1 MTPSKEHRLRRR
13 SLAAFAFLEGLILPI
28 PAELALAP
36 MCRLEPRQWFSLA
49 CLTVFWSVL
58 GGLLAYLAARY
69 GMEALVMPLVQR
81 WHYEAELTEI
91 LALYGQ
97 WGAGI
102 LAVTGLTPLPYKLAT
117 LAAGASGVSW
127 PLFLLAATVSR
138 ASRYV
143 LVAWV
148 AKETGRLPKSYAWLG
163 WLILGGLL
171 CAMLLVL

>member
-1 MTPSKEHRLRRR
+1 MTPSNYHGLRRR
-13 SLAAFAFLEGLILPI
+13 TLAAFAFLEGLILPV

-36 MCRLEPRQWFSLA
+36 LCRLAPGQWLSLA
-49 CLTVFWSVL
+49 GLTVFWSVI
-58 GGLLAYLAARY
+58 GGLFGYLAARY

-81 WHYEAELTEI
+81 WHYEVELTEI
-91 LALYGQ
+91 LELYGQ
-97 WGAGI
+97 WGAWI
-102 LAVTGLTPLPYKLAT
+102 LAASGLTPLPYKLAT

-138 ASRYV
+138 ASRYL

-148 AKETGRLPKSYAWLG
+148 AKETGRLPKAHAWLG